1 MQEPPRHAA
10 AQSVKAAPV
19 IRSLLYVPAS
29 SERFVAKAAER
40 GADAIILDLEDAVAP
55 SEKAAARNKLAET
68 VPMVGKNGATVFVR
82 INAEPERQRAD
93 AEAAVKA
100 GAFGILVT
108 KARDPDA
115 LREIGRWL
123 EPLEKDREPTVLVPM
138 IEDPGA
144 VLDARALATA
154 SPRIFALLTGGED
167 LATALGGEP
176 TPEVLTVP
184 KLLVHYAAKA
194 AGVLSWGL
202 LRTVADYSDLT
213 AIERSVKEARAH
225 GIDGATCVHPAVIP
239 LLNKGFS
246 PSPEEIDHARRL
258 VETYDKAQASGVGA
272 VEFEGRMI
280 DEPVAQRARAL
291 LRRA

>member
-1 MQEPPRHAA
+1 M
-10 AQSVKAAPV
+10 

-55 SEKAAARNKLAET
+55 SEKAAARDKLAQT
-68 VPMVGKNGATVFVR
+68 VPLVGRNGATVFVR

-108 KARDPDA
+108 KARDPNA
-115 LREIGRWL
+115 LRQIANWL
-123 EPLEKDREPTVLVPM
+123 EPLEKGRKPTVLVPM

-144 VLDARALATA
+144 VLDARALAT
-154 SPRIFALLTGGED
+154 STPRVFALLTGGED

-202 LRTVADYSDLT
+202 LRTVADYSDLA
-213 AIERSVKEARAH
+213 AIERSVREARAH

-239 LLNKGFS
+239 VLNKGFS
-246 PSPEEIDHARRL
+246 PSPEELDHARRL
-258 VETYDKAQASGVGA
+258 VEAYDKAQAGGVGA
-272 VEFEGRMI
+272 VEFEGKMI

-291 LRRA
+291 LKRGA

>member
-1 MQEPPRHAA
+1 M
-10 AQSVKAAPV
+10 

-40 GADAIILDLEDAVAP
+40 GADAIVLDLEDAVAP
-55 SEKAAARNKLAET
+55 TEKVAARNNLTQT
-68 VPMVGKNGATVFVR
+68 VPAVGKNGAVVFVR
-82 INAEPERQRAD
+82 INSEPERQRAD

-108 KARDPDA
+108 KARDPNA
-115 LREIGRWL
+115 LREIGGWL
-123 EPLEKDREPTVLVPM
+123 EPLEKGRKPTVLVPM

-144 VLDARALATA
+144 VLDARAIATA
-154 SPRIFALLTGGED
+154 SPRVFALLTGGED
-167 LATALGGEP
+167 LATALGGDP

-202 LRTVADYSDLT
+202 LRTVADYSDLA
-213 AIERSVKEARAH
+213 AIEKSVKEARAH

-246 PSPEEIDHARRL
+246 ASAEELDHARRL
-258 VETYDKAQASGVGA
+258 VEAYDKAHASRVGA
-272 VEFEGRMI
+272 VEFEGKMI
-280 DEPVAQRARAL
+280 DEPVAQHARAL
-291 LRRA
+291 LKRN